1 MNTKTEEILKELNK
15 IIVGK
20 EAVLEKTLMAILSRG
35 HILLDDV
42 PGVGK
47 TTLALACSKVLGLII
62 IESSLHR
69 MLCRPTSLDFQCIIK
84 KVEHL
89 NISQVWL

>member
-1 MNTKTEEILKELNK
+1 M
-15 IIVGK
+15 
-20 EAVLEKTLMAILSRG
+20 MAILSRG

-42 PGVGK
+42 PGVERPRWH
-47 TTLALACSKVLGLII
+47 LHALKYWVWII
-62 IESSLHR
+62 IESSFTDVVPSVHHWI
-69 MLCRPTSLDFQCIIK
+69 FQCIIK

>member
-42 PGVGK
+42 PGGGRPRWH
-47 TTLALACSKVLGLII
+47 LHALKYWVWII

>member
-42 PGVGK
+42 PGGERPRWH
-47 TTLALACSKVLGLII
+47 LHAL
-62 IESSLHR
+62 R
-69 MLCRPTSLDFQCIIK
+69 Y
-84 KVEHL
+84 
-89 NISQVWL
+89 